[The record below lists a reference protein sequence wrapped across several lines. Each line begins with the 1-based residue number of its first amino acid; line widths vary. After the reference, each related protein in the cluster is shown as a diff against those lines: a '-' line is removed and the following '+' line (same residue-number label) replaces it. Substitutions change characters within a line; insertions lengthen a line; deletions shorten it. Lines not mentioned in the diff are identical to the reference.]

1 MEANLFIKKY
11 KTEGNK
17 IKDLQFYGDME
28 VDIGGG
34 SGSGGSSD
42 KYYYATGEILVDKID
57 EFITPI
63 KVPIEGT
70 PYYDDCFMIQV
81 PVDSYLYKSFKVKY
95 SDGTIVQFADG
106 TSNVTF
112 LPGGTSYT
120 IPRFY
125 SSDYAIDIIL
135 FSKDALIKGYALTNT
150 FVNSLFQ

>member
-17 IKDLQFYGDME
+17 IKELQFYGDME
-28 VDIGGG
+28 VDIG

-42 KYYYATGEILVDKID
+42 KYYYATGEILVDEID

-70 PYYDDCFMIQV
+70 PYYNDCFMIQV
-81 PVDSYLYKSFKVKY
+81 PVDSYLYKNFKRKY
-95 SDGTIVQFADG
+95 NDGVIEQFANG
-106 TSNVTF
+106 TTDATF

-125 SSDYAIDIIL
+125 SSYYAINILL

-150 FVNSLFQ
+150 FVNSLF